1 MRPARRA
8 RRAHPGDDDLEAEI
22 RGHLAL
28 SIKERIERGEDPE
41 SARRA
46 ALKEFGNVTLTR
58 DSMRAVWR
66 YRWLDAAEALGR
78 DVRFAVRS
86 LLRAKGLAATVIV
99 TLALGIG
106 ANAAIF
112 SVVRGV
118 LLRPLVNRDE
128 DRLIYVRQSA
138 PGLGAENTAFSV
150 PEVNDFKSRATTIGA
165 FGDFS
170 SVEFTMTGLG
180 GEPRSVRA
188 GVVNGSFFDVMGLR
202 PALGRLLNAQDDGP
216 KAAGVAVLTQ
226 HFWTTALNRDPLV
239 VGKTIRLGPRTATV
253 VGVLEPSV
261 PYPADTEI
269 IANVVTSP
277 HHLGATMV
285 TNRTHR
291 MTELFGRLAPGTSFE
306 AARADLTA
314 VHAAMMREHPEA
326 YAESAHVQ
334 LTVTKLRDQIAAPA
348 RTILLLLLAAAAVVF
363 VIACSNVANLILARS
378 VRREGE
384 LAVRAAL
391 GAGDGALRRTL
402 LAESVVLCGAGAV
415 LGVALSGPFVVIVSR
430 YAARFSVRALD
441 LTVDS
446 SVLWVGAGLA
456 IAAAVLLAYVPRL
469 PSTYA
474 PAGLGL
480 ASGSVRI
487 TPSTNRR
494 LRIFATTQV
503 AFSFVLLAG
512 AGTLLA
518 TLVSLQTARTGFD
531 MQQVLAFDIPMSAT
545 GFASAQGIDLPE
557 AMRRI
562 SALPDVVGVSAGM
575 TVPWRDAGAM
585 PRFQFT
591 VEGYT
596 PAEGEENPHARF
608 RVVAPRFFA
617 VLGVPIVAGR
627 EFTDDDRAGR
637 EPVVIVSQSVAQRL
651 FPNGDAVNRKL
662 WWTDSLAS
670 LFGKSVPNR
679 IVGIA
684 ADVDDENVV
693 PAPSMAVYVP
703 ARQMGVAERLFVRS
717 SGDPYALVPAVTR
730 VVREMS
736 PDQPVERAATLE
748 DVRAQ
753 VLSPE
758 RLNAFVFS
766 GFAGIALLIAVVGVA
781 GVLAFSVSARTR
793 EFGVRLAVG
802 ASPAHLLAR
811 VLAEGVFIAAIG
823 IVAGR
828 SGWLRALAPGGEIC
842 REHAAAGRAARRGCG
857 RRAHRRGGR
866 RVADAGG
873 ARVARGRR
881 AGAAIRVI
889 GHMHRHDE
897 WRNPMNRTCSLLLL
911 LILMAAGV
919 SAAGPEPK
927 FKAPRTID
935 GQPDLQGVWNFS
947 THVPLQRP
955 ASFADRK
962 FFTREELEE
971 QSAAI
976 RKRWARS

>member
-1 MRPARRA
+1 MRPAR
-8 RRAHPGDDDLEAEI
+8 PGNPEDKDLDAEI

-28 SIKERIERGEDPE
+28 SIKERVERGEDPE

-66 YRWLDAAEALGR
+66 HRWLDAAEALVR

-128 DRLIYVRQSA
+128 DRLVFIRQSA
-138 PGLGAENTAFSV
+138 PGVGIVNASFSV
-150 PEVNDFKSRATTIGA
+150 PEVNDLRSRVTAIST

-170 SVEFTMTGLG
+170 TVDFTMTGLG
-180 GEPRSVRA
+180 GEPRSIRA
-188 GVVNGSFFDVMGLR
+188 GVVNGSFFEVMGLR
-202 PALGRLLNAQDDGP
+202 PVLGRLLNAQDDGP
-216 KAAGVAVLTQ
+216 NAAGVAVLTH
-226 HFWTTALNRDPLV
+226 HFWTTSFHRDPLI
-239 VGKTIRLGPRTATV
+239 VGKTVRLGPRTATV

-269 IANVVTSP
+269 MANVVTSP
-277 HHLGATMV
+277 HHLDAMMV
-285 TNRTHR
+285 RNRAHR
-291 MTELFGRLAPGTSFE
+291 MTELFGRLAPGASLET
-306 AARADLTA
+306 ARAELTA
-314 VHAAMMREHPEA
+314 AHAAMMREHPEA
-326 YAESAHVQ
+326 YPESARLQ
-334 LTVTKLRDQIAAPA
+334 IRVTKLRDQLAAPA
-348 RTILLLLLAAAAVVF
+348 RPVLLLLLGAAAVVF

-391 GAGDGALRRTL
+391 GAGNSALRRTL
-402 LAESVVLCGAGAV
+402 LAESLVLCGAGAV
-415 LGVALSGPFVVIVSR
+415 LGVALSGPFVAIVSR

-441 LTVDS
+441 VTADS

-469 PSTYA
+469 PSIQS

-494 LRIFATTQV
+494 LRLFATMQI

-518 TLVSLQTARTGFD
+518 TLVSLQTAHTGFN
-531 MQQVLAFDIPMSAT
+531 MRQVLAVNVPMSAT
-545 GFASAQGIDLPE
+545 GFASKQGIDFRE

-562 SALPDVVGVSAGM
+562 GALPDVVGVSAGM
-575 TVPWRDAGAM
+575 TVPWRDRGM
-585 PRFQFT
+585 PHFQFT

-608 RVVAPRFFA
+608 RVVGPRFFA
-617 VLGVPIVAGR
+617 VVGVPMLAGR
-627 EFTDDDRAGR
+627 EFTDDDRAGG
-637 EPVVIVSQSVAQRL
+637 EPVVIVSHSVAQRL

-662 WWTDSLAS
+662 WWTDPLAS
-670 LFGKSVPNR
+670 LYGKPAPNR
-679 IVGIA
+679 IIGVV

-693 PAPSMAVYVP
+693 PAPAPAVYVP
-703 ARQMGVAERLFVRS
+703 AHQLGAAERLFVHA

-730 VVREMS
+730 VIHEMS
-736 PDQPVERAATLE
+736 PDQAVERAATLE
-748 DVRAQ
+748 DVRSQ

-802 ASPAHLLAR
+802 ASPAHLVAR
-811 VLAEGVFIAAIG
+811 VVAEGVFIAALG
-823 IVAGR
+823 IA
-828 SGWLRALAPGGEIC
+828 
-842 REHAAAGRAARRGCG
+842 
-857 RRAHRRGGR
+857 
-866 RVADAGG
+866 
-873 ARVARGRR
+873 
-881 AGAAIRVI
+881 AGAAGGYTLSHLALRFVETTRLPGAFTVAGAAVVLIAAAVVASLTPAARASRV
-889 GHMHRHDE
+889 DVVQA
-897 WRNPMNRTCSLLLL
+897 L
-911 LILMAAGV
+911 
-919 SAAGPEPK
+919 
-927 FKAPRTID
+927 
-935 GQPDLQGVWNFS
+935 
-947 THVPLQRP
+947 
-955 ASFADRK
+955 
-962 FFTREELEE
+962 
-971 QSAAI
+971 
-976 RKRWARS
+976 RSE